1 MKYLVTGHQV
11 IPSSAHADQ
20 VNYLRAAKAWVK
32 RHKEAGQ
39 LESVYSYADG
49 GGVFIMNTD
58 SHSDLMKLL
67 LTFPLA
73 PLTQWNVRPLLD
85 FEESADIIINTL
97 KSFA

>member
-11 IPSSAHADQ
+11 IPGAGHSDQ

-39 LESVYSYADG
+39 LEAVYSFADG
-49 GGVFIMNTD
+49 GGVFIMNVPD
-58 SHSDLMKLL
+58 HGELMKLM

-73 PLTQWNVRPLLD
+73 PLTQWSVRPLLD
-85 FEESADIIINTL
+85 FMESTDIIIDTL